1 MANTVIQLKYS
12 TINNTPT
19 SLNIGEPAYSFTS
32 DKLFIGNSTNHV
44 LTIGG
49 KYYVDI
55 IEASTDLAIGSTLVK
70 RDPNGNASFNNVTV
84 DYLHGTVE
92 QADRLTIGR
101 DIGLDGDVTGNVLF
115 DGTQNVTLTVE
126 LVDSGVTPGTYGGTT
141 NVPYFTVDVDGR
153 ITEAGNTVISTTLN
167 IDGDTG
173 TTAINLLDES
183 LTIVGG
189 DGITTSAN
197 GLNNSVT
204 VDVDNTVIRV
214 SGGQTIGGDLAIT
227 GNLVIMGNTVTQ
239 DVETVRTED
248 SLIELAANNAADG
261 LDIGFFGSY
270 TNGGVKYTTLYRD
283 ASDSGIYKL
292 LVDGT
297 EKPSVGNTVNSAAFV
312 RGTLD
317 TNIIGGY
324 VSGLSQVIAI
334 DDGGTNNDSFDDG
347 QIVYFDGTKIASLAN
362 TGIAGVYSNVSH
374 TPAITTDAY
383 GRVSGIS
390 YTKIDI
396 DTSQVTTGILP
407 ISRGGTNNDTYTTGA
422 MLQYDGTKVATL
434 ANTTY
439 VQTGT
444 LSVANTLTS
453 FTVDAY
459 GRVTAATTE
468 AISIGAGQVT
478 SGELIVARGGTGVG
492 TITQNGVLLGNGT
505 DAIQTASSSTEGHV
519 LTINASGVPT
529 FVMLSGG
536 TF

>member
-1 MANTVIQLKYS
+1 MANTLIQLKYS
-12 TINNTPT
+12 TINNTPA

-49 KYYVDI
+49 KYYVDT
-55 IEASTDLAIGSTLVK
+55 IEAATDLATGSTLVR
-70 RDPNGNASFNNVTV
+70 RDVNGNASFNNVTV

-173 TTAINLLDES
+173 STGINLLDET

-189 DGITTSAN
+189 DGVTTSAN
-197 GLNNSVT
+197 ALNNSIT
-204 VDVDNTVIRV
+204 VDVDNTVIRT
-214 SGGQTIGGDLAIT
+214 SGGQTVGGDLAIT

-248 SLIELAANNAADG
+248 TLIELAANNASDG

-283 ASDSGIYKL
+283 ASDSGVYKL

-297 EKPSVGNTVNSAAFV
+297 EKPSVGNTVNAAAFT

-334 DDGGTNNDSFDDG
+334 EDGGTNADSFTPG
-347 QIVYFDGTKIASLAN
+347 LITYFDGTKIASLSN
-362 TGIAGVYSNVSH
+362 TGIAGTYSNVSH
-374 TPAITTDAY
+374 TPVITTDDY
-383 GRVSGIS
+383 GRVSEITYS
-390 YTKIDI
+390 KIDI
-396 DTSQVTTGILP
+396 DTSQVTSGILP

-422 MLQYDGTKVATL
+422 MLQFDGTKVATL

-439 VQTGT
+439 LQTGL
-444 LSVANTLTS
+444 LSVANTITS
-453 FTVDAY
+453 LTVDPY

-468 AISIGAGQVT
+468 TISINANQVT
-478 SGELIVARGGTGVG
+478 SGELIVSRGGTGVG
-492 TITQNGVLLGNGT
+492 SFTANSVILGNGT
-505 DAIQTASSSTEGHV
+505 GSLQTTYSSTEGHI
-519 LTINASGVPT
+519 LTINDSGVPT
-529 FVMLSGG
+529 FMMLSGG